1 MKKLLFAVALIASMF
16 TTTSSFAQI
25 DILGTNPNFT
35 QGQIDVNA
43 GIGLLRTFY
52 SGHRSAVPPVSVS
65 VEYGITDKISVGGF
79 FGYTSTKDR
88 LWYDA
93 NDYAR
98 YSFTIVG
105 VRGSYHLNLWDRMD
119 TYAGL
124 MLGYNIASV
133 KYDTDNPYLDNYA
146 AASSGLA
153 LSAYVG
159 GRYMLTEK
167 IGAFAELGYGISVLN
182 LGVNVRF

>member
-1 MKKLLFAVALIASMF
+1 MKKSFFLIAVFASLF
-16 TTTSSFAQI
+16 TLTTTAQI
-25 DILGTNPNFT
+25 DILGTNPNFSK
-35 QGQIDVNA
+35 GQIDVNA

-52 SGHRSAVPPVSVS
+52 SGHSTAMPPVSVS
-65 VEYGITDKISVGGF
+65 AEYGITDKISVGGF
-79 FGYTSTKDR
+79 IGYTSTKDR

-98 YSFTIVG
+98 YSFTIIG

-133 KYDTDNPYLDNYA
+133 KYDTDNPWLDNYA
-146 AASSGLA
+146 AASSSLA
-153 LSAYVG
+153 ISAYVG
-159 GRYMLTEK
+159 GRYRFTEK

-182 LGVNVRF
+182 LGVSVSF